1 MERVLIKTHR
11 NIYQRI
17 TGLLLVCLLLLPLP
31 VLAQAPDAA
40 QSPDEQT
47 MSELSIAYSKHE
59 IIQLLMQKGDY
70 ETAFSEFER
79 ILALRIPAEY
89 EDALFKEIIIVS
101 RKFYELD
108 QKEFAY
114 SALDQGFAR
123 LSQANFQAKL
133 LNIKAGL
140 LKKDGKL
147 DEAIKTYKNEILLR
161 EKSINE

>member
-1 MERVLIKTHR
+1 MERVFIKTHR
-11 NIYQRI
+11 NIYRRL
-17 TGLLLVCLLLLPLP
+17 TGLLLVFLLLLPLP
-31 VLAQAPDAA
+31 IFSQTPDTT
-40 QSPDEQT
+40 QTPDDQT

-70 ETAFSEFER
+70 ETAFTEFEK
-79 ILALRIPAEY
+79 ILALRIPSEY

-114 SALDQGFAR
+114 SSLDLGFDR
-123 LSQANFQAKL
+123 LSQAELKAKL
-133 LNIKAGL
+133 LNIKASL

-147 DEAIKTYKNEILLR
+147 DEAIQTYKNEIMLR
-161 EKSINE
+161 EKSIKE